1 MLFCFW
7 RQYVKVGLESVMQS
21 PPIAGSVASA
31 LAIIG
36 TTAIP
41 ATEGQVAAYIAA
53 VLCGVVVAALAAFV
67 KYMTITAVQGQERIA
82 KAVEA
87 NTSAMERGLSRVIAE
102 NQKGKNHILVAL
114 NRPELALEDPV
125 EISLE

>member
-1 MLFCFW
+1 M
-7 RQYVKVGLESVMQS
+7 KVGLESVMQS

-36 TTAIP
+36 TAAIP

-53 VLCGVVVAALAAFV
+53 VLCGVVVAALTAFV